1 MKEKV
6 IIETIGTIEKKELLS
21 AVGYDDMVLESL
33 HPFPGYHGTTV
44 PDSDVPKSLFF
55 ITRSKYTEEK
65 VIRIIQHIKKTTD
78 LKFDGSPGLV
88 TLFNMQVPCIRIRDV
103 EGYDIVPDLLN
114 AFRDAGLEFMTSRKI
129 EPYTGIIKI
138 KKYFL
143 LDPVSNCT
151 FKDIEDPAMYYFTI
165 PIQLRFNQL
174 ERMTVDIKR
183 NFEDNKFDAAL
194 GAFYRRTGLVDVIR
208 IYDEKCDQDRLNKIR
223 SMYNA
228 AIKKLM
234 K

>member
-6 IIETIGTIEKKELLS
+6 IIETIGTIEKKESLA

-44 PDSDVPKSLFF
+44 PDTEVPKSLFF

-65 VIRIIQHIKKTTD
+65 VIRIIQAIKAKTD
-78 LKFDGSPGLV
+78 LKFDGSPGIV
-88 TLFNMQVPCIRIRDV
+88 TLYNMQVPCIRIKSV
-103 EGYDIVPDLLN
+103 EGYEITPNLLE
-114 AFRDAGLEFMTSRKI
+114 AFKSEGLEFMTSRKI

-143 LDPVSNCT
+143 LEPVSNCT
-151 FKDIEDPAMYYFTI
+151 FKDVEDPYMMYFTV
-165 PIQLRFNQL
+165 PLQLRFNQF
-174 ERMTVDIKR
+174 EKMTIDIRR
-183 NFEDNKFDAAL
+183 NMEDNKFDAAL
-194 GAFYRRTGLVDVIR
+194 GSFYRRTGLVDVIR
-208 IYDEKCDQDRLNKIR
+208 IYDEKGSLEKLNKIR
-223 SMYNA
+223 SKYTA
-228 AIKKLM
+228 AIKKLI